1 MEGLDCLRLAFIDGL
16 HIVAVRIKHPGCI
29 IARIVFETSLRWPRY
44 AFPLL
49 GLLKSVSELCFL
61 VHPVPPRIFVHQTRA
76 SPRIA

>member
-1 MEGLDCLRLAFIDGL
+1 LW
-16 HIVAVRIKHPGCI
+16 
-29 IARIVFETSLRWPRY
+29 WPRY